1 MRFRGGP
8 DPPVRDD
15 PQKPEPTVDLTRKGF
30 LGALGASLAA
40 SALPRSVQAQAPYRP
55 AAVGS
60 ARRTLIRNVGVMTM
74 NDRFDELVGMDVL
87 LDAGRIAHIG
97 KDLSISEAEI
107 VDGTGQ
113 ILMPGMS
120 DGHRHNW
127 ESFDLGRLASSRSYD
142 SPGYS
147 RWKLKVMV
155 SMTPEDHYLAA
166 YYGGLLALDAGVTN
180 IIDHAHG
187 MYSGDTA
194 VASAKGVQA
203 SGIGGW
209 FAYQVAHTPSFGP
222 GDTISF
228 LKGEEER
235 RAYLDEVHMQAAE
248 RMQREVFT
256 DASANFQLG
265 LAPSN
270 GVWGA
275 PMEQVRY
282 EFERMRGLGVKLITQ
297 HNRRTPSPAGHYG
310 HQASGV
316 PDLKDAGLL
325 GPDYHVSHATDLTAD
340 ELAML
345 KDTGGMVTAT
355 TMLEAPYVTQVIDG
369 VPRRAPVHGRAREA
383 GVSVGIGID
392 APNDAT
398 TDYFEHIRSARQA
411 LYLEPEGW
419 GIAGRYKAD
428 EFLDFATRLGARSLR
443 LGDVSG
449 SIEVGKRADLVLLRT
464 DRLGFP
470 RVGGLAGR
478 VFDYAAQSDID
489 SVWAAGRRVK
499 AQGRLVG
506 VDVARLEQTMAQ
518 VQDRIWRMAETVTLT

>member
-1 MRFRGGP
+1 M
-8 DPPVRDD
+8 
-15 PQKPEPTVDLTRKGF
+15 TRKGF
-30 LGALGASLAA
+30 LGAMGAAMA
-40 SALPRSVQAQAPYRP
+40 TGAVAPSVQARP
-55 AAVGS
+55 RFAEVGA
-60 ARRTLIRNVGVMTM
+60 ARRTLIRNVDVMTM
-74 NDRFDELVGMDVL
+74 NDRYDEQRGVDVL
-87 LDAGRIAHIG
+87 IENGRIAAIG
-97 KDLSISEAEI
+97 RSLAVTGAEV
-107 VDGTGQ
+107 VDGTGK

-127 ESFDLGRLASSRSYD
+127 ESFDLGRLSGSRSYKA
-142 SPGYS
+142 PGYS
-147 RWKLKVMV
+147 QWKLKVMV

-180 IIDHAHG
+180 IIDHAHVA
-187 MYSGDTA
+187 YAGDTA

-209 FAYQVAHTPSFGP
+209 FAFQVSHTPSHGP

-248 RMQREVFT
+248 RLQREVFT
-256 DASANFQLG
+256 DSSSNLQLG

-275 PMEQVRY
+275 PMAQVRY
-282 EFERMRGLGVKLITQ
+282 EFDRMRGLGVGLITQ

-325 GPDYHVSHATDLTAD
+325 GPDYHISHATDLNAE

-355 TMLEAPYVTQVIDG
+355 TMLETPYVTHVIHG
-369 VPRRAPVHGRAREA
+369 TPRRAPVHGRAREA
-383 GVSVGIGID
+383 GVAVGIGID
-392 APNDAT
+392 APNAAT
-398 TDYFEHIRSARQA
+398 TDYFEHIRSAGQS

-419 GIAGRYKAD
+419 GIAARYQSD
-428 EFLDFATRLGARSLR
+428 DYLDFATRLGARSMR

-449 SIEVGKRADLVLLRT
+449 TIEVGKRADLVLLRT
-464 DRLGFP
+464 NRFGFP

-478 VFDYAAQSDID
+478 IYDYAAQSDID

-499 AQGRLVG
+499 ADGQLVG
-506 VDVARLEQTMAQ
+506 INVPQLEARMAEM
-518 VQDRIWRMAETVTLT
+518 QDRIWRLAETVTLT

>member
-1 MRFRGGP
+1 MA
-8 DPPVRDD
+8 
-15 PQKPEPTVDLTRKGF
+15 LTRKGF

-40 SALPRSVQAQAPYRP
+40 GAWPRPSQAQTRPVTIGAP
-55 AAVGS
+55 
-60 ARRTLIRNVGVMTM
+60 RRTLIRNVDVLTM
-74 NDRFDELVGMDVL
+74 NDRFDELTGMDVL
-87 LDAGRIAHIG
+87 LEGGRVAQIG
-97 KDLSISEAEI
+97 KGLSITDAEI
-107 VDGTGQ
+107 VDGTDQ

-127 ESFDLGRLASSRSYD
+127 ESFDLGRLAGSRSYE
-142 SPGYS
+142 SPGYA

-155 SMTPEDHYLAA
+155 SMTPEDHFLAA

-180 IIDHAHG
+180 IIDHAHA

-222 GDTISF
+222 GDTVSF

-235 RAYLDEVHMQAAE
+235 RAYLDEIHMQAAE
-248 RMQREVFT
+248 RLQREVFT
-256 DASANFQLG
+256 DSGASFQLG

-275 PMEQVRY
+275 PMGQVRY

-325 GPDYHVSHATDLTAD
+325 GPDYHISHATDLTAD

-345 KDTGGMVTAT
+345 RDTGGMVTAT
-355 TMLEAPYVTQVIDG
+355 TMLETPYVTQPG
-369 VPRRAPVHGRAREA
+369 RRAPVHGRAREA

-392 APNDAT
+392 APNDAP

-419 GIAGRYKAD
+419 GIAERYKAD
-428 EFLDFATRLGARSLR
+428 DYLDFATRLGARSLR
-443 LGDVSG
+443 LGEVSG
-449 SIEVGKRADLVLLRT
+449 TVEVGKRADLVLVRT

-489 SVWAAGRRVK
+489 SVWASGRRVK
-499 AQGRLVG
+499 AQGRLIG
-506 VDVARLEQTMAQ
+506 VDVARLEQTMAE
-518 VQDRIWRMAETVTLT
+518 VQDRIWRTAQTVTLT